1 MDSSCFSQLETNSSF
16 VAAQY
21 RFVVGNIH
29 QILSTRFSIRESYE
43 YRRLMEGRSLF
54 LRHRPHSSHAFRI
67 TLCERKFL
75 SFRSE
80 KTGKFEGWERSLE
93 PPSSRPQDLRSPR
106 PTSFQIIPSLP
117 ASNYK
122 RQLYVPSLQ
131 WIMPLI
137 LENTGE
143 ERTWT
148 AKSAR
153 RWDVRSSKRKKEG
166 FSDALRAVIVH
177 WLLGDTLECRRI
189 SSLPAVGRNSM
200 GAPPKGIPTYLL
212 EAPDLPSASCLCL
225 RRKRYFFGYYPVAGV
240 ESCWCVPASPRL
252 SLRNTCV

>member
-16 VAAQY
+16 VDPSSAISTKFYPCGSSSANLIPSLNG
-21 RFVVGNIH
+21 RTIVVSSSSSTLVAR
-29 QILSTRFSIRESYE
+29 LSNHSLWEEISFIPIRKDGKI
-43 YRRLMEGRSLF
+43 RRLGKVFGASLVAPARF
-54 LRHRPHSSHAFRI
+54 TISAA
-67 TLCERKFL
+67 
-75 SFRSE
+75 
-80 KTGKFEGWERSLE
+80 
-93 PPSSRPQDLRSPR
+93 
-106 PTSFQIIPSLP
+106 TSFQIIPSLP

-166 FSDALRAVIVH
+166 LSDALRAVIVH